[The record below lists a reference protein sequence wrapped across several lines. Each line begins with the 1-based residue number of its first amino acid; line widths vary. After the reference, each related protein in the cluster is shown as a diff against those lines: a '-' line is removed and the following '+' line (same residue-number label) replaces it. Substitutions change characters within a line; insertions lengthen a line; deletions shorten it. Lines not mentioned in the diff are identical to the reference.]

1 MFRLASAFVVLAA
14 ATLVACSVS
23 VNYDS
28 GDQLD
33 LSGPDQPEQVAGYYG
48 VGKAASPE
56 EIAGWDID
64 IRPDGLGLPDGSASA
79 EDGEM
84 LYEDQCAVCH
94 GSFGEGVDRYPVLAG
109 GEGTLTEFRPEK
121 TVGSYWPYASTLW
134 DYIHRAMPFAA
145 PQSLSDQEV
154 YAITAYVLYLNDLV
168 DYEFVLTR
176 DNLASIEMP
185 NRDGFFVDDRPD
197 TSNEACM
204 NNCKDAAS
212 IRITSEPELVV
223 DVSPVVKSTAARVY
237 EQACAV
243 CHAIGVGSAPIP
255 GDNAEWSKRI
265 GKGRDELLSSALFG
279 IGIMP
284 AKGGHAY
291 LSDDEVASAVDFMI
305 ELERSFTE

>member
-1 MFRLASAFVVLAA
+1 MFRLAKVLVVLAS

-23 VNYDS
+23 VIIDG
-28 GDQLD
+28 GDQPD
-33 LSGPDQPEQVAGYYG
+33 SSGQVAGYYG
-48 VGKAASPE
+48 VGKAATLE

-79 EDGEM
+79 EDGEI

-94 GSFGEGVDRYPVLAG
+94 GSFGEGVGRYPILAG
-109 GEGTLTEFRPEK
+109 GEGTLTESRPEK
-121 TVGSYWPYASTLW
+121 TVGSFWPYASTLW

-185 NRDGFFVDDRPD
+185 NRHGFFVDDRPD
-197 TSNEACM
+197 TSNETCM
-204 NNCKDAAS
+204 SNCKDPAS

-223 DVSPVVKSTAARVY
+223 DVSPVVETPVASVY
-237 EQACAV
+237 DQACSV
-243 CHAIGVGSAPIP
+243 CHAAGVGGAPIP
-255 GDNAEWSKRI
+255 GDNADWSERI
-265 GKGRDELLSSALFG
+265 GKGRDELLSSALLG

-291 LSDDEVASAVDFMI
+291 LSDDEVAAAVDFMI
-305 ELERSFTE
+305 ELERSFFE

>member
-1 MFRLASAFVVLAA
+1 MFRLAKAFVVLATA
-14 ATLVACSVS
+14 MLVACSVS
-23 VNYDS
+23 VNYDR
-28 GDQLD
+28 GDQ
-33 LSGPDQPEQVAGYYG
+33 PDPSIPDNPVQVAGYYG
-48 VGKAASPE
+48 VGNAASPE

-168 DYEFVLTR
+168 DYKFVLTR

-255 GDNAEWSKRI
+255 GDNTEWSKRI

>member
-1 MFRLASAFVVLAA
+1 MFRLAKALVVLATA
-14 ATLVACSVS
+14 MLVACSVS
-23 VNYDS
+23 VNYDR
-28 GDQLD
+28 GDQ
-33 LSGPDQPEQVAGYYG
+33 PDPSSPDNPVQVAGYYG
-48 VGKAASPE
+48 VGNAASPE

-64 IRPDGLGLPDGSASA
+64 IRPDGLGLPVGSASA

-109 GEGTLTEFRPEK
+109 GEGTLTESRPEK

-134 DYIHRAMPFAA
+134 DYIHRAMPFEA

-197 TSNEACM
+197 TSNEVCM
-204 NNCKDAAS
+204 INCKDPAS

-223 DVSPVVKSTAARVY
+223 NVSPVVRSPGAGVY
-237 EQACAV
+237 DQACSV
-243 CHAIGVGSAPIP
+243 CHAKGVGTAPIP
-255 GDNAEWSKRI
+255 GDNADWSERI

-291 LSDDEVASAVDFMI
+291 LSDNEVAAAVDFMI